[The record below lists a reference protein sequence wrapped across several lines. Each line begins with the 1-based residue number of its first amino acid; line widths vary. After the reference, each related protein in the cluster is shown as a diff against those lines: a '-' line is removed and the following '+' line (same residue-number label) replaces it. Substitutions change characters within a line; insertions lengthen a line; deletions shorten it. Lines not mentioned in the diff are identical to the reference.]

1 MHDSICRM
9 RDAGQVYHV
18 SRIPDQDFLKDM
30 KLWHYSVVLDVGSY
44 SLKLIQACYKGG
56 RFYLRRYAIA
66 EASGLVSPSFLK
78 PNVADEEGFKGLIKD
93 LFRRTGVRAR
103 EIFLLIPDLSLKFRF
118 LEFQEVSGNREEIK
132 ELAKWRIRELLPFPA
147 EEAVLDYQEIPDGS
161 RRLLCLIGRRD
172 VIAQYER
179 LVEETGHQA
188 RVLESNSLSLYNF
201 WEESLIA
208 KQEKVCLLNLGYGE
222 GTFIAVER
230 GYPRFIRSFGLD
242 GALREKGS
250 SEGSSIGP
258 YIEGV
263 AREVSNSLSFL
274 AEEGEYKA
282 ERLFLAGEASSIE
295 NLDLLLTDELGLSVE
310 GLDPTGIVSY
320 SSSLKLD
327 RDRLSS
333 LSPALGAATR
343 GDM

>member
-1 MHDSICRM
+1 MVF
-9 RDAGQVYHV
+9 GNYTVT
-18 SRIPDQDFLKDM
+18 
-30 KLWHYSVVLDVGSY
+30 LDISPH
-44 SLKLIQACYKGG
+44 SLKLVQACYKGG
-56 RFYLRRYAIA
+56 RFYLRRFAIA
-66 EASGLVSPSFLK
+66 QAPGIISPSFLK
-78 PNVADEEGFKGLIKD
+78 PNVADEEAFKGLIKD
-93 LFRRTGVRAR
+93 LFRRSGTRAR

-118 LEFQEVSGNREEIK
+118 LEFQEVSGKKEEIK
-132 ELAKWRIRELLPFPA
+132 ELAKWRIRELLPFPM
-147 EEAVLDYQEIPDGS
+147 EEAVLDYQEIPGGS
-161 RRLLCLIGRRD
+161 CRLLCLIGRRD

-188 RVLESNSLSLYNF
+188 RVIDSNSLGLYNF
-201 WEESLIA
+201 WEESLFA
-208 KQEKVCLLNLGYGE
+208 RQERFILLNLGYGE
-222 GTFIAVER
+222 GTFIAAEG

-250 SEGSSIGP
+250 SEGSSRVP

-274 AEEGEYKA
+274 AEEGEYKP
-282 ERLFLAGEASSIE
+282 ERLFLAGEASNIE
-295 NLDLLLTDELGLSVE
+295 NMDLLLADELGLPVE

-333 LSPALGAATR
+333 LSPALGAAF
-343 GDM
+343 GLQ